1 MHYKTEQENFWSGEF
16 GDDYTRRN
24 RGAALEAA
32 NLALFARL
40 LQSTR
45 GVRSAIEF
53 GANIGLNLKALARLL
68 PAAELA
74 GVEINPAA
82 AAELNAWGGA
92 AVYHQSFLD
101 FVPERRWDL
110 VLVKGVL
117 IHVEPDSLPL
127 VYAALHRA
135 AGRYILLAEYY
146 NPTPVEVLYRGHR
159 NRLFKRDFAGD
170 LLDRFPDLSLLD
182 YGFAYHRDVNFPQDD
197 LNWFLLEK
205 G

>member
-1 MHYKTEQENFWSGEF
+1 MFYKTAQENFWSGEF
-16 GDDYTRRN
+16 GSDYARRN

-40 LQSTR
+40 LRSAR
-45 GVRSAIEF
+45 GVRSVIEF

-68 PAAELA
+68 PEAELA
-74 GVEINPAA
+74 GVEINPTV
-82 AAELNAWGGA
+82 AAELSAWGGA
-92 AVYHQSFLD
+92 AVFRQSFLD

-110 VLVKGVL
+110 VLAKGVL

-127 VYAALHRA
+127 VYAALHRS

-146 NPTPVEVLYRGHR
+146 NPTPVAVAYRGHD

-170 LLDRFPDLSLLD
+170 LLDRFPDLSLVD
-182 YGFAYHRDVNFPQDD
+182 YGFAYHRDANFPQDD